1 MLVLRVK
8 QLMEQRWNVP
18 IEAASF
24 ASWSFALRNGGT
36 RSNFVP
42 EMRLRFGVVTSSD
55 EWQVSW

>member
-8 QLMEQRWNVP
+8 AIDGAVVECSHRGRQLC
-18 IEAASF
+18 ILI
-24 ASWSFALRNGGT
+24 FALRNGGT

-55 EWQVSW
+55 EWQVS